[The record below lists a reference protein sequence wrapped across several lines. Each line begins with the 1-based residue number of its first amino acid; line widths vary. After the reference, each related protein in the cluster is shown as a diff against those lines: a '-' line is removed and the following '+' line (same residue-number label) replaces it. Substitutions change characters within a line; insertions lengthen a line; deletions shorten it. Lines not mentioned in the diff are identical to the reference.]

1 MRTSSVVRLGG
12 HGVVYTLELTFA
24 LADFYMILGWYPRK
38 TFWGGA
44 ITEYRA
50 YLLGRN
56 GHIFELRG

>member
-1 MRTSSVVRLGG
+1 
-12 HGVVYTLELTFA
+12 VYTLELTFA